1 MVPGKLG
8 LGSIVWWSL
17 LDDIAVKRSEWAS
30 QFPNFPMLTEPLG
43 DPLRR
48 ALYALQA
55 PAGSKRLV
63 RPLRQKDHWAIVIET
78 PTTDDLDYKT
88 EFTVKLEADAIQFV
102 KSSGNTSWEF
112 MLQQNY
118 LEELDRVTSNA
129 IADLI
134 LIHVRGQCLAVQAR
148 KTGGVYFVPADK
160 DIELGNI
167 TVLVEALGGRLYN
180 FPVDGREKHRDDL
193 LHLIVEDL
201 KNARDNVQ
209 MNLAARHKNDAVR
222 EGKLALD
229 RVRFYREALGII
241 TEEAG
246 GIEKQINKMMVDALT
261 KKTKK
266 GVN

>member
-1 MVPGKLG
+1 MVPNKLG
-8 LGSIVWWSL
+8 LGSIIWWSL
-17 LDDIAVKRSEWAS
+17 PDDIGIKRSEWAPR
-30 QFPNFPMLTEPLG
+30 FPDYPMSAEPLG

-63 RPLRQKDHWAIVIET
+63 RPLRQKDHWAVVIET
-78 PTTDDLDYKT
+78 PSTDDLSYKT

-118 LEELDRVTSNA
+118 LDEIDRVTSNA
-129 IADLI
+129 VADLI
-134 LIHVRGQCLAVQAR
+134 LNHVRGQCLAVQAR

-160 DIELGNI
+160 DLELGGI
-167 TVLVEALGGRLYN
+167 TLLVEALGGRLFN
-180 FPVDGREKHRDDL
+180 FPVDDREKHRDDL

-201 KNARDNVQ
+201 KNARDNVE
-209 MNLAARHKNDAVR
+209 MNLAARLKNDAIK
-222 EGKLALD
+222 EGKLAID
-229 RVRFYREALGII
+229 RVRFYRDGLGIL

-246 GIEKQINKMMVDALT
+246 KIEKQINKMMVDALT
-261 KKTKK
+261 KKEKK
-266 GVN
+266 GGK